1 MPDFLIFDLK
11 IGFLIKNCIYAHVE
25 ISRISKLDEK
35 LTKFPG
41 RNLAFTIGT
50 PQQYNKK
57 TVKIGQG
64 LDFLKFWG
72 GKLWEK
78 TRKNSEELGKA

>member
-1 MPDFLIFDLK
+1 MF
-11 IGFLIKNCIYAHVE
+11 
-25 ISRISKLDEK
+25 RSKLSSSSVQKAKYCKSE
-35 LTKFPG
+35 F
-41 RNLAFTIGT
+41 RRIICSIT

-72 GKLWEK
+72 GKWRETK
-78 TRKNSEELGKA
+78 